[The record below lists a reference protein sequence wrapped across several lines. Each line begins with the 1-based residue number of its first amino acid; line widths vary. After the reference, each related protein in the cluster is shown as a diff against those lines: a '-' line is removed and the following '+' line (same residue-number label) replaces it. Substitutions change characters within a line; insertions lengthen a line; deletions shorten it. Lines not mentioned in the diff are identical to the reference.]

1 MNIELN
7 LYASLR
13 TYAPNAGRG
22 EDRNPTEVQDG
33 ITIRELL
40 AQLRVPIEAVKII
53 FLNGVQANG
62 DETLQDG
69 DRVGVFPPVAGG

>member
-1 MNIELN
+1 MMIELH

-13 TYAPNAGRG
+13 AYAPNASRG
-22 EDRNPTEVQDG
+22 EDGNPTEVEDG

-40 AQLRVPIEAVKII
+40 AQLGVPAEAVKII

-62 DETLQDG
+62 DETLKEG

>member
-1 MNIELN
+1 MNIELH

-13 TYAPNAGRG
+13 AYLAPAN
-22 EDRNPTEVQDG
+22 DREAKVPTEVREG

-40 AQLRVPIEAVKII
+40 AQVGVPADAAKII
-53 FLNGVQANG
+53 FLNGVHATG
-62 DETLQDG
+62 DETLKEG